1 MLMAMNPERLAA
13 WNARQARWKAEQE
26 RKRAEQADSTKK
38 GRR

>member
-1 MLMAMNPERLAA
+1 MAMTPERLAA
-13 WNARQARWKAEQE
+13 WNALQARWKAEQE